1 VVKNRLSFAGI
12 ETGGSIG
19 FLHLNNSTKEIMEPE
34 PTVRLLRT
42 PAVEKIS
49 GLTAREIYNRVK
61 KGTFPRPLKLG
72 RRSLAWLASDI
83 ETWIKALVKEA
94 GK

>member
-1 VVKNRLSFAGI
+1 
-12 ETGGSIG
+12 
-19 FLHLNNSTKEIMEPE
+19 MEPE